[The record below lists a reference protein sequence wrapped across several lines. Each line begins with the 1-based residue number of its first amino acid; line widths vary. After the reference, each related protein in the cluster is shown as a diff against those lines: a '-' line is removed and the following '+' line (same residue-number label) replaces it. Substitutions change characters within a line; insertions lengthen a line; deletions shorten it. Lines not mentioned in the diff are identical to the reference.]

1 MSAGDRGG
9 VGASAS
15 AVGGAGQGGA
25 PRARSGEVAVGLSAT
40 PIVALDFPSWQ
51 QARELVHLLGAHC
64 RFYKVGLE
72 LFIAEGPQVVKSLR
86 DEGCDVFLDLKLHD
100 IPATMR
106 GAARSAAQ
114 LGASLLTVHASAG
127 EAGVRAAVE
136 GAGAGTGI
144 LAVTVLT
151 SLDGVSLATTWGR
164 GGGVDVEAEVLR
176 LAGVAR
182 AAGAHGV
189 VCSGHEAQAV
199 RAAHGGELMPLVPG
213 IRLPG
218 GDSHDQRRV
227 MTPGQA
233 ARAGAGYL
241 VLGRAVREA
250 ADPVS
255 AMEAVNAELE
265 SAARAG

>member
-1 MSAGDRGG
+1 VRLLGDR
-9 VGASAS
+9 
-15 AVGGAGQGGA
+15 
-25 PRARSGEVAVGLSAT
+25 
-40 PIVALDFPSWQ
+40 
-51 QARELVHLLGAHC
+51 C

-233 ARAGAGYL
+233 ARAGAGSCRARGGGSG
-241 VLGRAVREA
+241 VCDGGRERGARIGCAGGVA
-250 ADPVS
+250 HS
-255 AMEAVNAELE
+255 AGMV
-265 SAARAG
+265 

>member
-1 MSAGDRGG
+1 MSAGERAGAE
-9 VGASAS
+9 ASAS
-15 AVGGAGQGGA
+15 DVGVVGKGGA
-25 PRARSGEVAVGLSAT
+25 PRARGSAGGAELSAT

-72 LFIAEGPQVVKSLR
+72 LFIAEGPQVVQGLR

-106 GAARSAAQ
+106 GAARSAAR

-127 EAGVRAAVE
+127 EEGVRAAVE
-136 GAGAGTGI
+136 GAGAETRI

-189 VCSGHEAQAV
+189 VCSGHEAESV
-199 RAAHGGELMPLVPG
+199 RAAYGSELVPLVPG

-218 GDSHDQRRV
+218 GDAHDQRRV

-241 VLGRAVREA
+241 VLGRAVRAA
-250 ADPVS
+250 ADPVA

-265 SAARAG
+265 LAARAG